1 MIGQLYGI
9 GMGPG
14 DPELVTVKALRLLKK
29 SPVIAY
35 PKKKKGEKSYALS
48 IAQTYIDPG
57 EKEMLGL
64 VFPMTQDPE
73 ILEREWNRTVE
84 AVWQRL
90 SQGKHV
96 AFVTEGDP
104 LLYSTFIHLNR
115 RMQAL
120 HPEVKIVSVP
130 GISSFN
136 GAASRLNLA
145 LADGDEQIAVIPAVN
160 DREAMRKALA
170 GHDTVVFLKVAK
182 VLDMIIG
189 LLEEM
194 NLGDRAMVVSK
205 ATSDQEMVWKS
216 VARLKGQNPGYL
228 TLMVVRK

>member
-14 DPELVTVKALRLLKK
+14 DPELVTLKALRLLKE

-48 IAQTYIDPG
+48 IAQTYIDPR

-84 AVWQRL
+84 AIWERL
-90 SQGKHV
+90 SQGKNV
-96 AFVTEGDP
+96 VFVTEGDP

-120 HPEVKIVSVP
+120 HPEVKISSVP
-130 GISSFN
+130 GISSIS
-136 GAASRLNLA
+136 GAASCLNVD
-145 LADGDEQIAVIPAVN
+145 LADGDEQIAIIPATK

-182 VLDMIIG
+182 VLDMIID
-189 LLEEM
+189 LLEE
-194 NLGDRAMVVSK
+194 LDLDDRAMVVSK
-205 ATSDQEMVWKS
+205 ATSDQEVVWKS
-216 VARLKGQNPGYL
+216 VAQLKGQNPGYL